1 MGKTYKNYYV
11 LIPIK
16 TRIIDDPP
24 VIPEPDNTFSEEGF
38 FDKSDNKINDLKDIN
53 YKVVSGTI
61 FMGSRFATTLLDVE
75 GIKELLNIYSQEEA
89 FQPLVGDTDV
99 ITSIKLSTQS
109 NAIKLGVFSI
119 YSITLIPEDLN
130 KTIPPYGLRYVSR
143 IPASGNLDPRSV
155 AIILY
160 GQKFPITDN
169 GVTATYVVES
179 NSVKRVH
186 CKKFSGTIPVP

>member
-16 TRIIDDPP
+16 TKVIDDPP
-24 VIPEPDNTFSEEGF
+24 GLLEPDNTSLEDDF
-38 FDKSDNKINDLKDIN
+38 FGKSDKKINDLKDIN

-61 FMGSRFATTLLDVE
+61 FMGSRFATTLLEFE
-75 GIKELLNIYSQEEA
+75 GIRKSLQIYSQEEVLK
-89 FQPLVGDTDV
+89 PLPGVQETL
-99 ITSIKLSTQS
+99 TAIKLSTQS
-109 NAIKLGVFSI
+109 NAIKLGVFCI

-143 IPASGNLDPRSV
+143 IPASGNLGPRSV
-155 AIILY
+155 GIILY
-160 GQKFPITDN
+160 GQKFPITYN
-169 GVTATYVVES
+169 GVTAIYIVKP

-186 CKKFSGTIPVP
+186 CKKFSGTIAVP